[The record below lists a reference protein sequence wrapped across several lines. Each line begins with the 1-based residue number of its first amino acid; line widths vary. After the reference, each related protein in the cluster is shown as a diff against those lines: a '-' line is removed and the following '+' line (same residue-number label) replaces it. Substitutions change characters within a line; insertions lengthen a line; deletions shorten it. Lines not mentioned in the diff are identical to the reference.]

1 MPAITSEFPKG
12 PNGEMSA
19 GEGINFIPENQIGY
33 YDFCGPM
40 GSASGAYYGIV
51 FQLPKWGFDRVKID
65 ESIEVSPV
73 FADYYRITIEQKRTL
88 FSQIEEGLTRISA
101 AVTGLDLI
109 LHDMRK
115 YKEFLDYFEEIE
127 KGKRLIKEGKV
138 EEGEK
143 LRIRGEQT
151 IKSIFIDQVDVH
163 TGEGVAL
170 KLIASRWPTIIAD
183 FMRLTDEDVD
193 PKKIAEKYKVSEAEG
208 VVLATKNKLYQEW
221 RDKLFFPT
229 IKERYEN
236 LLKLVEGRRKSL
248 EEIKAQLKPIIL
260 RYRAIKE
267 ELSRG
272 SMQRLAFYHPGAQ
285 AMSIDFAHIWAW
297 KPFAPSE
304 KYKVTRSS
312 LDEIPALKA
321 GFKPNEIEEIKRE
334 KKDWKGMVKALPQ
347 EPSIDEVVRR
357 YIKNIE
363 DAYKVKLTAVDLF
376 NAREMLVKKFEET
389 AKGLGGMESW
399 VFSPYYIFIDLPLYR
414 AVIRLPGGVELEDI
428 FIENLSTAVK
438 SQNVMIL
445 HCLEVIARDKEVEN
459 YVNQLLGE
467 KGVKEGEL
475 LSIEEIKKIEYP
487 EIFGELEKKKK
498 EEKKGFLVKIKDE
511 LKKFKVNLGKF
522 FAQFGWEI
530 KFLRAVG
537 PYEFAFKER
546 ITKYYF
552 TEAGAIYELTNGFFK
567 SAFKVP

>member
-1 MPAITSEFPKG
+1 MPVITSQFPKG
-12 PNGEMSA
+12 PDGELLP
-19 GEGINFIPENQIGY
+19 GEGINFVPDNTIGY

-73 FADYYRITIEQKRTL
+73 FADYYRITIEQKRAL
-88 FSQIEEGLTRISA
+88 FAQIEEGLTRISA

-127 KGKRLIKEGKV
+127 KGKRLIKEGKK

-143 LRIRGEQT
+143 LKTKGEQT
-151 IKSIFIDQVDVH
+151 LKAIFIDQVDVH
-163 TGEGVAL
+163 TGPGIAL
-170 KLIASRWPTIIAD
+170 KEIAVRWPTIIAD
-183 FMRLTDEDVD
+183 FMRLTDEDID

-236 LLKLVEGRRKSL
+236 LLRLVEGRKKSL
-248 EEIKAQLKPIIL
+248 EEIKAQLKPTIL

-267 ELSRG
+267 ELSKG
-272 SMQRLAFYHPGAQ
+272 PMQRIAFYHPEAQ
-285 AMSIDFAHIWAW
+285 ALSIDYVHVWAW

-304 KYKVTRSS
+304 KYKITRSS

-321 GFKPNEIEEIKRE
+321 GFKPSEIEEIKKE
-334 KKDWKGMVKALPQ
+334 KKGWKGVVKALPQ
-347 EPSIDEVVRR
+347 EPSIDGVVRR
-357 YIKNIE
+357 YIKKIE
-363 DAYKVKLTAVDLF
+363 EAYKVKLTALDLLE
-376 NAREMLVKKFEET
+376 AREMLVKKFEET
-389 AKGLGGMESW
+389 AKGLGGIESW
-399 VFSPYYIFIDLPLYR
+399 VFSPYYVFVDLPIWR
-414 AVIRLPGGVELEDI
+414 TVIRLPGGVEFEDI
-428 FIENLSTAVK
+428 SIDNLSCAVK
-438 SQNVMIL
+438 TQNVIIL
-445 HCLEVIARDKEVEN
+445 HCLETIARDKELEE
-459 YVNQLLGE
+459 YIKRLLGE
-467 KGVKEGEL
+467 KGVREEEIL
-475 LSIEEIKKIEYP
+475 TIEEIKKLEYP
-487 EIFGELEKKKK
+487 EIFGKLKKEKK
-498 EEKKGFLVKIKDE
+498 EEKKGFFEKIRE
-511 LKKFKVNLGKF
+511 GWKKFRTNLGKF
-522 FAQFGWEI
+522 FAEFGWEI

-537 PYEFAFKER
+537 PYEFAFKDR

-552 TEAGAIYELTNGFFK
+552 AEAGASYDMVNEYFK
-567 SAFKVP
+567 QAFKVP

>member
-1 MPAITSEFPKG
+1 MPVITTEFPRG
-12 PNGEMSA
+12 PNGQLLP
-19 GEGINFIPENQIGY
+19 GEGINFAPDNTIGY
-33 YDFCGPM
+33 YDFTGPM
-40 GSASGAYYGIV
+40 GSATGAYYGIV

-73 FADYYRITIEQKRTL
+73 FADYYRLTIEQKRAL

-127 KGKRLIKEGKV
+127 KGKKLIKEGKV

-143 LRIRGEQT
+143 LRIKGEQT
-151 IKSIFIDQVDVH
+151 LKSIFIDQVDVH

-170 KLIASRWPTIIAD
+170 KLIAPRWPTIIAD
-183 FMRLTDEDVD
+183 FMRLSDEDIY

-229 IKERYEN
+229 IKQRYEN
-236 LLKLVEGRRKSL
+236 LLRLVEGRKKSL
-248 EEIKAQLKPIIL
+248 EEIKAQLKPTIL

-267 ELSRG
+267 GLSKG
-272 SMQRLAFYHPGAQ
+272 TMQRLAFYHPEAQ
-285 AMSIDFAHIWAW
+285 AMSIDFVHIWAW

-304 KYKVTRSS
+304 KYKITRSS

-321 GFKPNEIEEIKRE
+321 GFKPEEIEEIK
-334 KKDWKGMVKALPQ
+334 KAKGDWKGTVKALPC

-357 YIKNIE
+357 YISSIE
-363 DAYKVKLTAVDLF
+363 NAYKVKLTAVDLF
-376 NAREMLVKKFEET
+376 EAREMLVKKFEET
-389 AKGLGGMESW
+389 ARGLGGIETW
-399 VFSPYYIFIDLPLYR
+399 VFSPYYIFLDIPIYR
-414 AVIRLPGGVELEDI
+414 AVIRLPGGVEFEDI
-428 FIENLSTAVK
+428 SIENLCSAVK
-438 SQNVMIL
+438 TQNIIIL
-445 HCLEVIARDKEVEN
+445 HCLEVVARDKEVDE
-459 YVNQLLGE
+459 YVKRLLGE
-467 KGVKEGEL
+467 KGETL
-475 LSIEEIKKIEYP
+475 TIEEIKKLEYP
-487 EIFGELEKKKK
+487 GIFGELKK
-498 EEKKGFLVKIKDE
+498 EEKKEKKSFAEKIKE
-511 LKKFKVNLGKF
+511 GWRKFKTSLGKF
-522 FAQFGWEI
+522 FAEFGWEI

-537 PYEFAFKER
+537 PYEFALKER

-552 TEAGAIYELTNGFFK
+552 AEAGASYDMVNEYFK
-567 SAFKVP
+567 RAFNVP